1 MELNGIIVKIGDIE
15 TISDK
20 FSKREIVI
28 ETAGDYPQKI
38 SCQVSNKTIGIFA
51 NYSAGQEVTASI
63 NIKGREHNGKYYN
76 TIEIWK
82 VI

>member
-1 MELNGIIVKIGDIE
+1 MELKGIIVKIGDIE
-15 TISDK
+15 HISDK

-38 SCQVSNKTIGIFA
+38 SCQVSNKTIGLFDGKA
-51 NYSAGQEVTASI
+51 EGQEVTASI

>member
-1 MELNGIIVKIGDIE
+1 MELKGIIVKIGDIE
-15 TISDK
+15 TISEK

-28 ETAGDYPQKI
+28 ETPGDYPQKI
-38 SCQVSNKTIGIFA
+38 SCQVSNKTIGLFDNKA
-51 NYSAGQEVTASI
+51 EGQEVTASI

>member
-1 MELNGIIVKIGDIE
+1 MELKGIIVKIGDIE

-38 SCQVSNKTIGIFA
+38 SCQVSNKTIGLFDGKA
-51 NYSAGQEVTASI
+51 EGQEVTASI
-63 NIKGREHNGKYYN
+63 NIRGREHNGKYYN

>member
-1 MELNGIIVKIGDIE
+1 MELKGIIVKIGDIE
-15 TISDK
+15 TISEK

-28 ETAGDYPQKI
+28 ETPGDYPQKI
-38 SCQVSNKTIGIFA
+38 SCQVSNKTIGLFDGKA
-51 NYSAGQEVTASI
+51 EGQEVTCSI
-63 NIKGREHNGKYYN
+63 NIKGREHQGKFYN

>member
-1 MELNGIIVKIGDIE
+1 MELKGIIYKIGVVE
-15 TISDK
+15 TISEK

-28 ETAGDYPQKI
+28 EVPGDYPQKI
-38 SCQVSNKTIGIFA
+38 SCQVSNKTIGIFDKLTE
-51 NYSAGQEVTASI
+51 GQEVTCSI
-63 NIKGREHNGKYYN
+63 NLKGREHNGKFYN

>member
-1 MELNGIIVKIGDIE
+1 MELKGIIVKIGDIE

-28 ETAGDYPQKI
+28 ETPGDYPQKI
-38 SCQVSNKTIGIFA
+38 SCQVSNKTIGLFDGKA
-51 NYSAGQEVTASI
+51 EGQEVTASI